1 MLRSGFRTLQRG
13 AVAQLEEYLNGIQ
26 GVVGSNP
33 ISSTNI
39 SGTGSGAGTGFKRP
53 LTALVLVGNF
63 LVDQAP
69 QHGLF
74 ARPAPSQSPQS
85 RQFDQHP
92 CKGVVFVLDV
102 FSLLTGGDFV
112 LVRDSGK
119 G

>member
-1 MLRSGFRTLQRG
+1 MLESGLRTLQRG

-39 SGTGSGAGTGFKRP
+39 SGTGFKRP
-53 LTALVLVGNF
+53 LTASVSVGNF
-63 LVDQAP
+63 LVDQAS

-74 ARPAPSQSPQS
+74 ACPAPSQSPQS
-85 RQFDQHP
+85 RRFDQHTG
-92 CKGVVFVLDV
+92 KGVVFVLDV
-102 FSLLTGGDFV
+102 FSLRTGGDFV
-112 LVRDSGK
+112 LVRDPGK